1 MLAKTFQVKKVYRPR
16 PAAIAGVAAL
26 FLGGMTLGVSGVGQ
40 RASTTCIILGALASW
55 VVVIAMSTESEKTL
69 AVADGALTASWR
81 SRPLR
86 PRTVRIGHWV
96 LPQTN
101 TPMGIVAHVR
111 GPGGSLRIGTREAA
125 AGAYPIDGPR
135 AQWVDCHLG
144 STDFGL
150 LLEGLGVQS
159 VPASTAE
166 AVELLARRGGLR
178 TIAPW
183 FLTMLVAVLV
193 GLGLRS
199 LGVSQSIMAVA
210 MVVVLFAGMAVTM
223 LLSWRVREPTR
234 ELRLEAERL
243 TMVRRRGGTQI
254 ASAAWADVRAMPSTG
269 VMRMSGRSFVYPTL
283 AIDLGPAHTI
293 VVGAWNSDLAWSD
306 PMDRQRRKARW
317 LVGNDEW
324 HRLVRVLQS
333 HDCMR

>member
-1 MLAKTFQVKKVYRPR
+1 MSARTFQVKKVYRPG
-16 PAAIAGVAAL
+16 PAAVAGLAAL
-26 FLGGMTLGVSGVGQ
+26 LLGGLTLGVSGVGQ
-40 RASTTCIILGALASW
+40 RASTACVILGALASW
-55 VVVIAMSTESEKTL
+55 AVVIAMSTEREKTL

-86 PRTVRIGHWV
+86 PRTVRVGHWV

-101 TPMGIVAHVR
+101 TPMGMIAHVR
-111 GPGGSLRIGTREAA
+111 GPGGSLRIGTRDPV
-125 AGAYPIDGPR
+125 AGAYKIDGPR

-144 STDFGL
+144 SMDFCL
-150 LLEGLGVQS
+150 LLEGLGVQP
-159 VPASTAE
+159 VPAPTAE
-166 AVELLARRGGLR
+166 VVELLARRGGLR

-183 FLTMLVAVLV
+183 FLTMFVAVLV
-193 GLGLRS
+193 GLEVRS
-199 LGVSQSIMAVA
+199 LGVSQSVMAVV
-210 MVVVLFAGMAVTM
+210 MVVILFAGMAVTM
-223 LLSWRVREPTR
+223 LQSWSVREPTR

-243 TMVRRRGGTQI
+243 TMVRRRGGTEI
-254 ASAAWADVRAMPSTG
+254 ASAAWAEVRAMPATG

-283 AIDLGPAHTI
+283 AIDLGPSHTI

-306 PMDRQRRKARW
+306 PMDRKRRKARW